1 MNEDE
6 ADEQERAEAE
16 ALARALEGAEAASS
30 EPLET
35 AALLRA
41 VAPPGE
47 LPEERA
53 RAVHATLRPEIE
65 ENIQPKSRPRGRAAV
80 TWLALGLAFAA
91 GVALYVE
98 SSRGPEPAAPSIIA
112 QRDPV
117 TNDASET
124 DLPAPPARL
133 LAAQAALSSK
143 DAAVEER
150 VKFEREMRAYRM
162 RLLRTLKDAY
172 PTKVGMLEPGRAR

>member
-16 ALARALEGAEAASS
+16 ALARALESGEAAGASS

-41 VAPPGE
+41 VAPPTE
-47 LPEERA
+47 LSEERA
-53 RAVHATLRPEIE
+53 RAVHATLRAEIE
-65 ENIQPKSRPRGRAAV
+65 ENIQPKSRSRGRAV
-80 TWLALGLAFAA
+80 TWLAFGLAAAA
-91 GVALYVE
+91 GVALYVT
-98 SSRGPEPAAPSIIA
+98 SSSGPELAAPSTIA
-112 QRDPV
+112 QRDH
-117 TNDASET
+117 AAEAG
-124 DLPAPPARL
+124 LPAPPARL

-143 DAAVEER
+143 EVATEDQTQ
-150 VKFEREMRAYRM
+150 FEREMRAYRM
-162 RLLRTLKDAY
+162 RVLRKLKDAY